1 MVAITYRSMT
11 QLINSAIIARKLIAS
26 KDFYGTVIK
35 LSLVNE
41 NSLCV
46 IFHSN
51 VSLITFKLK
60 YMII

>member
-41 NSLCV
+41 NSRCV